1 MPDYYFCIIVL
12 GIVIWVQTQRNPHV
26 LIQSMRISLCI
37 NRLMNRQNTG
47 YNHQTWAIDARNW
60 QFCVIL
66 PDGGFRSPTLFSLL
80 TTAFRGRN
88 QRFIME
94 CTLLW
99 TIAGYRPQ
107 CKVSSK
113 VSLNSIKCTPES
125 GHVKSQNP
133 NSWTKKSPNP
143 RMVDTLRYSWK
154 DQGDRHCRIHASVS
168 ASINL

>member
-1 MPDYYFCIIVL
+1 MGLQNLCCEFESYCPCQL
-12 GIVIWVQTQRNPHV
+12 SPHV
-26 LIQSMRISLCI
+26 LIQSMRTSFCI
-37 NRLMNRQNTG
+37 YRLMNLQNTV
-47 YNHQTWAIDARNW
+47 YNYQLWAIGARSGLLS
-60 QFCVIL
+60 VIL
-66 PDGGFRSPTLFSLL
+66 PDGGSQFLPLFSILMP
-80 TTAFRGRN
+80 TFRGRN

-143 RMVDTLRYSWK
+143 RIVDTLRYS
-154 DQGDRHCRIHASVS
+154 
-168 ASINL
+168 

>member
-1 MPDYYFCIIVL
+1 MKIQRFLRICIKICHSLTRTTKSSCFDTKHEDFFCIC
-12 GIVIWVQTQRNPHV
+12 R
-26 LIQSMRISLCI
+26 LI
-37 NRLMNRQNTG
+37 NHQNTV
-47 YNHQTWAIDARNW
+47 YIYQMWAMGARSGLLS
-60 QFCVIL
+60 VIL
-66 PDGGFRSPTLFSLL
+66 PDGGSQFLPLFSILMP
-80 TTAFRGRN
+80 TFRGRN

-143 RMVDTLRYSWK
+143 RMVDTLRYS
-154 DQGDRHCRIHASVS
+154 
-168 ASINL
+168 